1 MHETKLSRRTALQ
14 IFGAVPVVSAAL
26 AACGGGKKGPE
37 SCSDVSALSDAE
49 KTARSALQYTDH
61 SAQPDKHCN
70 TCNLF
75 QAPADASQ
83 CGSCQI
89 VKGPIHPDGYCTGWV
104 KKA

>member
-1 MHETKLSRRTALQ
+1 MRETKLSRRAALQ
-14 IFGAVPVVSAAL
+14 ILGAVPVMSAAL
-26 AACGGGKKGPE
+26 AACGKKEGPD

-49 KTARSALQYTDH
+49 KTARSALQYVDH

-70 TCNLF
+70 NCNLF
-75 QAPADASQ
+75 QAPADPSQ

-89 VKGPIHPDGYCTGWV
+89 VKGSIHPDGYCTGWV